1 MHENRGAWIMTLS
14 TDPTTDP
21 ATTEPDT
28 TELGFEADPA
38 PDGRADAL
46 VERLFG
52 GLLGGMELL
61 SVEIGRRL
69 GLYDALRRHGPV
81 RYDDFAACSGVAA
94 RYAREWLE
102 QQAVAGVVEVDD
114 QEAQPAGRRYRLP
127 DAHAA
132 VLVDTASP
140 TYFTGCGPFLMG
152 LAQAVPDV
160 AAGYLTGTGVPYA
173 GFGAEIRHGIE
184 LFNRPMYTHELAGWL
199 DALPEV
205 RARLQAG
212 TAEVLDVGCGVGWS
226 SIALARAFPGSTVHG
241 VDSDEAS
248 ITAGRGHAEE
258 AGLADRVTF
267 EVRNAADPIGDP
279 ARYGLACIFEAL
291 HDMGD
296 PVGVLRR
303 IRAVLEPGAPVLVAD
318 ERVADTFIA
327 PGDEV
332 ERFMYSFSVLH
343 CLPATMAES
352 TAVANG
358 TVLRESTV
366 RDWAAQAGYGTVT
379 VLPID
384 NDFLRFYRLDTPEM

>member
-1 MHENRGAWIMTLS
+1 MT
-14 TDPTTDP
+14 TTIDPR
-21 ATTEPDT
+21 
-28 TELGFEADPA
+28 LEADPA
-38 PDGRADAL
+38 PDGRAEAL

-69 GLYDALRRHGPV
+69 GLYDAMHRHGPV
-81 RYDDFAACSGVAA
+81 GCDEFAARSGVAA

-114 QEAQPAGRRYRLP
+114 QDASPAERRYRLP

-140 TYFTGCGPFLMG
+140 TYFTGCGPFLLG

-160 AAGYLTGTGVPYA
+160 AAAYRTGAGVPYA

-199 DALPEV
+199 DALPDV
-205 RARLQAG
+205 RARLRAG
-212 TAEVLDVGCGVGWS
+212 TGGVLDVGCGVGWA
-226 SIALARAFPGSTVHG
+226 SIAIARAFPGSTVQG

-248 ITAGRGHAEE
+248 ITAARHHAEQ

-267 EVRNAADPIGDP
+267 EVGNAAEPLGDS
-279 ARYGLACIFEAL
+279 ARFSLACVFEAL

-296 PVGVLRR
+296 PVGALRR

-318 ERVADTFIA
+318 ERVADTFTA

-332 ERFMYSFSVLH
+332 ERFMYTFSVLH

-366 RDWAAQAGYGTVT
+366 RDWAAQAGYGAVT

-384 NDFLRFYRLDTPEM
+384 NDFLRFYRLDTAET

>member
-1 MHENRGAWIMTLS
+1 MT
-14 TDPTTDP
+14 TTIDPRLET
-21 ATTEPDT
+21 
-28 TELGFEADPA
+28 DPA
-38 PDGRADAL
+38 PDGRAEAL

-69 GLYDALRRHGPV
+69 GLYDAMHRHGPV
-81 RYDDFAACSGVAA
+81 GCDEFAARSGVAA

-114 QEAQPAGRRYRLP
+114 QDASPAERRYRLP

-140 TYFTGCGPFLMG
+140 TYFTGCGPFLLG

-160 AAGYLTGTGVPYA
+160 AAAYRTGAGVPYA

-199 DALPEV
+199 DALPDV
-205 RARLQAG
+205 RARLRAG
-212 TAEVLDVGCGVGWS
+212 TGGVLDVGCGVGWA
-226 SIALARAFPGSTVHG
+226 SIAIARAFPGSTVQG

-248 ITAGRGHAEE
+248 ITAARHHAEQ

-267 EVRNAADPIGDP
+267 EVGNAAEPLGDS
-279 ARYGLACIFEAL
+279 ARFSLACVFEAL
-291 HDMGD
+291 HDMGN
-296 PVGVLRR
+296 PVGALRR

-318 ERVADTFIA
+318 ERVADTFTA

-332 ERFMYSFSVLH
+332 ERFMYTFSVLH

-366 RDWAAQAGYGTVT
+366 RDWAAQAGYGAVT

-384 NDFLRFYRLDTPEM
+384 NDFLRFYRLDTTTM